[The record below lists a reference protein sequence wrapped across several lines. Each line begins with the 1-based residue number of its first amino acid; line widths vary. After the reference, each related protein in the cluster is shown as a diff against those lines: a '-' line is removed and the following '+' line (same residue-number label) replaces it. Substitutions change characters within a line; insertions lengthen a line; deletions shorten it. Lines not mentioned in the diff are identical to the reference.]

1 MKIMAGRIV
10 GRKCSRCGF
19 EEHPPFINNSN
30 SKGEIICPLCRT
42 ENPWL
47 IIGGCIY
54 EAG

>member
-1 MKIMAGRIV
+1 MEKIKMIA
-10 GRKCSRCGF
+10 
-19 EEHPPFINNSN
+19 SN